1 MKDKKHPDN
10 LQKSS
15 GLFMQLGLVLT
26 LLTVYALFEHKTE
39 KDQYTVLPVVS
50 SEHETEYVLKDYQ
63 IEEKVVETT
72 EEPEPKQE
80 KAKLYDKIEEI
91 KNDEKEKVESE
102 LIIKDTKPKDTDV
115 LGSLVDVGD
124 EPETFDDDTHLIS
137 TVQEV
142 PIFPGCEKKKTKQDK
157 KACFEQKVGRFINR
171 RFDTGIA
178 ESLSLREGKQRIY
191 VQFLINKNGQ
201 IEVIDARAPHKR
213 LESEG
218 KRVVDQLPQMIP
230 GKQNG
235 KPVNVSYMVPITFE
249 IQ

>member
-1 MKDKKHPDN
+1 MKNKKHSDR

-39 KDQYTVLPVVS
+39 KNQSTVLITVS
-50 SEHETEYVLKDYQ
+50 SEHDTEFIMKDYK
-63 IEEKVVETT
+63 IEENKVEQTQDPQPRK
-72 EEPEPKQE
+72 EQ
-80 KAKLYDKIEEI
+80 AKLYDEIEEI
-91 KNDEKEKVESE
+91 DNDEKEKAENE
-102 LIIKDTKPKDTDV
+102 ILTKPESKESPDIERQ
-115 LGSLVDVGD
+115 LVDVGD
-124 EPETFDDDTHLIS
+124 EPEEFDDDTHLIN

-142 PIFPGCEKKKTKQDK
+142 PIFPGCEKKKSKVDRR
-157 KACFEQKVGRFINR
+157 ACFEQKVGRFINR
-171 RFDTGIA
+171 RFDTSIA

-218 KRVVDQLPQMIP
+218 KRVVDQLPQMTP

-235 KPVNVSYMVPITFE
+235 KPVKVSYMVPITFE